1 MEYRISKS
9 REEIIKIVQ
18 KKFESETLMTIW
30 QKDPVTGNRRFKCDV
45 KFSSLDI
52 HEGVFSCN
60 INEADKKNFK
70 PELETYFLLSV
81 QDFVFKT
88 KTSVVHN
95 NKKEALV
102 FQIPHDVRL
111 QEKRSKPRMYLNIE
125 DKKLVSAV
133 FGTKTSGS
141 LDIAC
146 PIYNISE
153 SGVCI
158 IISKETLSVVKLNS
172 EIILKGLNFFENLPM
187 EIKAIVR
194 NARIHA
200 KKDMN
205 SDEFYALGLEFKL

>member
-9 REEIIKIVQ
+9 RDEIIKIVQ

-30 QKDPVTGNRRFKCDV
+30 QKDPSTGKRRFKCEV
-45 KFSSLDI
+45 KFASLDT
-52 HEGVFSCN
+52 HEGVFSIN
-60 INEADKKNFK
+60 IGDEDKNKFR
-70 PELETYFLLSV
+70 PELETYFLLHV

-95 NKKEALV
+95 NRKGALV

-111 QEKRSKPRMYLNIE
+111 QEKRMKPRIYLNIE
-125 DKKLVSAV
+125 DKKFVSAT
-133 FGTKTSGS
+133 FGTKAKGS

-153 SGVCI
+153 TGICI
-158 IISKETLSVVKLNS
+158 IISKETLSVVTLNS
-172 EIILKGLNFFENLPM
+172 EVVLKGLSFFENLPS
-187 EIKAIVR
+187 EIKAIVK
-194 NARIHA
+194 NARIHT

-205 SDEFYALGLEFKL
+205 SDEFYALGMEFKF